1 MAVARASSMKKV
13 TVYSRTGCHLC
24 EVAIDLINS
33 VKLENESNLEIK
45 LIDNNSELEKEYG
58 EQVPVILI
66 DEKVHDYWRVDLA
79 RFTKAINS

>member
-1 MAVARASSMKKV
+1 MKKV

-24 EVAIDLINS
+24 EISIDLIKS
-33 VKLENESNLEIK
+33 VKQENNFSLEIK

-66 DEKVHDYWRVDLA
+66 DEKVHDYWRVDLT